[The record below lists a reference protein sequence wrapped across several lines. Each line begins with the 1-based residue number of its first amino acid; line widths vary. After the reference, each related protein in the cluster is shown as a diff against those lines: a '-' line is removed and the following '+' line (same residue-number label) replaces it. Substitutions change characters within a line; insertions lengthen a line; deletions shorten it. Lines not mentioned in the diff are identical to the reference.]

1 MPQPPIEASQKT
13 LGRFG
18 SFTARVIWDADNA
31 EDLDAGVL
39 LDIDVVSGKHNTP
52 RFALTSLEWAAS
64 AGVSADI
71 EFDSIPASSDNVI
84 ATIPLGATN
93 GEIDWSGHV
102 NGNLP
107 DPNREAPGNV
117 VITTRSAADGDELF
131 VTGTYLEKGDTSGLG

>member
-1 MPQPPIEASQKT
+1 
-13 LGRFG
+13 
-18 SFTARVIWDADNA
+18 
-31 EDLDAGVL
+31 LDAGVL